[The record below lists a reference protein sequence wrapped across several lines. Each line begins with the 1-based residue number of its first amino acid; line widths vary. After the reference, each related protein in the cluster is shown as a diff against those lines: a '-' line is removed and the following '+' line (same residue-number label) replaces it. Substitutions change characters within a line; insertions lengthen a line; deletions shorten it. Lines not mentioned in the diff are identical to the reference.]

1 MCFLFANESSHVLEA
16 TKKKTHRGESFV
28 TLVVAKMQR
37 SLCLLQM
44 QTLIWPDQPVE
55 AAAADDDGGRNHC
68 LDRTLQ
74 YHVGQRPA
82 RDAEEDQRRDG
93 VKRYAK
99 RTGQVGLSPAEDKQP
114 ENSGEGVERHRR
126 AREDQDLFEG
136 GRPEKR
142 QCDP

>member
-55 AAAADDDGGRNHC
+55 AAAADEAAQARRALPADDGRGE
-68 LDRTLQ
+68 
-74 YHVGQRPA
+74 A
-82 RDAEEDQRRDG
+82 DAG
-93 VKRYAK
+93 HA
-99 RTGQVGLSPAEDKQP
+99 G
-114 ENSGEGVERHRR
+114 
-126 AREDQDLFEG
+126 
-136 GRPEKR
+136 
-142 QCDP
+142 